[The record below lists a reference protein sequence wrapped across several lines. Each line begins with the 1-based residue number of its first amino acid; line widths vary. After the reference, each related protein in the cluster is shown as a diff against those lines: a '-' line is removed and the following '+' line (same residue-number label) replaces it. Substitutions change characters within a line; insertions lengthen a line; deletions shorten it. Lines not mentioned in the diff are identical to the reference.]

1 VKARFLAS
9 LALGVAMVAASA
21 LTGAL
26 TPSPKAVQ
34 AQAAFSLEAMIPAS
48 FGPWRIDPHI
58 VPLRPNPE
66 QQGVIERIY
75 DQTLSRTYVN
85 AAGRRVMLS
94 IAYGGDQ
101 SKALQLHLPEVCYV
115 AQGFQLVRDGSDR
128 LGTAYGVLPVQRL
141 VARQQERNEPITYWI
156 TIGEHTTRSGIE
168 QKLRR
173 LAYGLSGEIPDGML
187 VRVSSI
193 ANDEPA
199 AWRLQDRFIAD
210 LLAALDGAGRV
221 RLIGTSSSRATE
233 TAMPDIVLQGLFASL
248 PFVVV
253 VLLAV
258 VAVLAAGL
266 GLVWPR
272 LLVYPYLCAFF
283 WITST
288 NYGSLAVFVTPGF
301 YSRGSGLLLFPLV
314 LWMMLGAWCCARVAT
329 AFRHGPAPAC
339 SVVPWFWGWAAL
351 LAAHLG
357 AAVLA
362 GVPLKDAL
370 APSGFSNI
378 VWMGPL
384 IGLMLLA
391 FRTREEAVELAGFI
405 MLAGLARALFG
416 LGRWAAFGGDP
427 NNVYAN
433 MNAIR
438 IRLTF
443 FDIND
448 SLLCMMACAIA
459 AVVLFG
465 SGQER
470 PGLARPGLARPGPEG
485 PRPVACAPAAAQH
498 PLWRAIAWLTLMTTA
513 ACIVLS
519 YRRSAWIG
527 FMLGCA
533 VVLLRFPPRRRVQL
547 ALAAL
552 PLAGGALAY
561 AALRRLGQARGGG
574 GLASLLY
581 DMQSRRFGPESE
593 RVLELKLVLADIL
606 ARPFTGIGA
615 WGRYTGYQQI
625 SWQANPDGGLFLH
638 SGILHVA
645 LKSGLPGVI
654 LLAGTVWAFVLA
666 ARRALRTLPPE
677 LLGLGTAGVA
687 GAAFMIPD
695 ILIGTPFPQVR
706 TTQMLAVALALP
718 YVALAANSV
727 PALPKRSAHLRLR
740 PDVAPA

>member
-1 VKARFLAS
+1 MSDS
-9 LALGVAMVAASA
+9 LL
-21 LTGAL
+21 
-26 TPSPKAVQ
+26 Q
-34 AQAAFSLEAMIPAS
+34 AF
-48 FGPWRIDPHI
+48 
-58 VPLRPNPE
+58 
-66 QQGVIERIY
+66 
-75 DQTLSRTYVN
+75 
-85 AAGRRVMLS
+85 
-94 IAYGGDQ
+94 
-101 SKALQLHLPEVCYV
+101 
-115 AQGFQLVRDGSDR
+115 
-128 LGTAYGVLPVQRL
+128 
-141 VARQQERNEPITYWI
+141 
-156 TIGEHTTRSGIE
+156 
-168 QKLRR
+168 
-173 LAYGLSGEIPDGML
+173 
-187 VRVSSI
+187 
-193 ANDEPA
+193 
-199 AWRLQDRFIAD
+199 
-210 LLAALDGAGRV
+210 
-221 RLIGTSSSRATE
+221 
-233 TAMPDIVLQGLFASL
+233 FASL

-258 VAVLAAGL
+258 LAVLAAGL

-272 LLVYPYLCAFF
+272 LLVYPYLCVFF

-288 NYGSLAVFVTPGF
+288 NYGSLAVFVTPGV

-314 LWMMLGAWCCARVAT
+314 LWMMLGAWCCARVA
-329 AFRHGPAPAC
+329 AGFRHGSAPAC
-339 SVVPWFWGWAAL
+339 NLLPWFWGWAL
-351 LAAHLG
+351 LLVAHAG

-362 GVPLKDAL
+362 GVPLKEAL

-384 IGLMLLA
+384 VALMLLA
-391 FRTREEAVELAGFI
+391 FRTRAEAVELAGFI

-416 LGRWAAFGGDP
+416 LARWAAFGGDP

-465 SGQER
+465 PAPAGSHAV
-470 PGLARPGLARPGPEG
+470 PPGP
-485 PRPVACAPAAAQH
+485 AATRH
-498 PLWRAIAWLTLMTTA
+498 PLWRALAWLTLLATA
-513 ACIVLS
+513 GCIVLS

-527 FMLGCA
+527 FMLGCI

-552 PLAGGALAY
+552 PLAGGALGY
-561 AALRRLGQARGGG
+561 AALSRLGQARGSGG
-574 GLASLLY
+574 MASLLY

-606 ARPFTGIGA
+606 AKPFTGIGA

-645 LKSGLPGVI
+645 LKSGLPGIV
-654 LLAGTVWAFVLA
+654 LLAGTVCAFVVV

-687 GAAFMIPD
+687 GVAFMIPD
-695 ILIGTPFPQVR
+695 VLIGTPFPQVR
-706 TTQMLAVALALP
+706 TTQMLALALALP
-718 YVALAANSV
+718 YVALAASGAAV
-727 PALPKRSAHLRLR
+727 LPRRSTRVRLR

>member
-1 VKARFLAS
+1 MSDTL
-9 LALGVAMVAASA
+9 L
-21 LTGAL
+21 
-26 TPSPKAVQ
+26 Q
-34 AQAAFSLEAMIPAS
+34 AF
-48 FGPWRIDPHI
+48 F
-58 VPLRPNPE
+58 
-66 QQGVIERIY
+66 
-75 DQTLSRTYVN
+75 T
-85 AAGRRVMLS
+85 
-94 IAYGGDQ
+94 
-101 SKALQLHLPEVCYV
+101 
-115 AQGFQLVRDGSDR
+115 
-128 LGTAYGVLPVQRL
+128 
-141 VARQQERNEPITYWI
+141 
-156 TIGEHTTRSGIE
+156 
-168 QKLRR
+168 
-173 LAYGLSGEIPDGML
+173 
-187 VRVSSI
+187 
-193 ANDEPA
+193 
-199 AWRLQDRFIAD
+199 
-210 LLAALDGAGRV
+210 
-221 RLIGTSSSRATE
+221 
-233 TAMPDIVLQGLFASL
+233 SL
-248 PFVVV
+248 PFLVVA
-253 VLLAV
+253 LLAL
-258 VAVLAAGL
+258 VAVLAVGL

-288 NYGSLAVFVTPGF
+288 NYGSLAVFVTPGV
-301 YSRGSGLLLFPLV
+301 YSRGSGKLFFPVV
-314 LWMMLGAWCCARVAT
+314 LWYVLGAWCCARVA
-329 AFRHGPAPAC
+329 AGFRRGAVPAC
-339 SVVPWFWGWAAL
+339 RLTPWFWAWAVL
-351 LAAHLG
+351 LGAHAG
-357 AAVLA
+357 AAVVA
-362 GVPLKDAL
+362 GVPLKEAL

-384 IGLMLLA
+384 VALMLLA
-391 FRTREEAVELAGFI
+391 FRTRAEAIELAGFV

-459 AVVLFG
+459 AVALF
-465 SGQER
+465 
-470 PGLARPGLARPGPEG
+470 G
-485 PRPVACAPAAAQH
+485 PRPAPAAPA
-498 PLWRAIAWLTLMTTA
+498 PTAAPGPAWRALAWLTLLATA

-533 VVLLRFPPRRRVQL
+533 VVLLRFPPRRRLQL

-552 PLAGGALAY
+552 PLAGGALGY
-561 AALRRLGQARGGG
+561 AALRRLGQARGSG
-574 GLASLLY
+574 GLSSLLY

-645 LKSGLPGVI
+645 LKSGLPGI
-654 LLAGTVWAFVLA
+654 ALLAGTVWAFVAA

-695 ILIGTPFPQVR
+695 VLIGTPFPQVR
-706 TTQMLAVALALP
+706 TTQLLAVALALP
-718 YVALAANSV
+718 YVALAASGV
-727 PALPKRSAHLRLR
+727 PAVRRRAMQVRLR

>member
-1 VKARFLAS
+1 
-9 LALGVAMVAASA
+9 
-21 LTGAL
+21 
-26 TPSPKAVQ
+26 
-34 AQAAFSLEAMIPAS
+34 
-48 FGPWRIDPHI
+48 
-58 VPLRPNPE
+58 
-66 QQGVIERIY
+66 
-75 DQTLSRTYVN
+75 
-85 AAGRRVMLS
+85 
-94 IAYGGDQ
+94 
-101 SKALQLHLPEVCYV
+101 
-115 AQGFQLVRDGSDR
+115 
-128 LGTAYGVLPVQRL
+128 
-141 VARQQERNEPITYWI
+141 
-156 TIGEHTTRSGIE
+156 
-168 QKLRR
+168 
-173 LAYGLSGEIPDGML
+173 
-187 VRVSSI
+187 
-193 ANDEPA
+193 
-199 AWRLQDRFIAD
+199 
-210 LLAALDGAGRV
+210 
-221 RLIGTSSSRATE
+221 
-233 TAMPDIVLQGLFASL
+233 MPDIVLQGLFASL

-253 VLLAV
+253 VLLALA
-258 VAVLAAGL
+258 AVLAAGL

-288 NYGSLAVFVTPGF
+288 SYGSLAVFVTPGF

-314 LWMMLGAWCCARVAT
+314 LWIMLGAWCCARVA
-329 AFRHGPAPAC
+329 AVFRRGPAPAC
-339 SVVPWFWGWAAL
+339 TLMPWFWGWAAL
-351 LAAHLG
+351 LAAHVG

-362 GVPLKDAL
+362 GVPFKEAL

-384 IGLMLLA
+384 IALMLLA
-391 FRTREEAVELAGFI
+391 FRGRAEAVELAGFI

-465 SGQER
+465 
-470 PGLARPGLARPGPEG
+470 PGRARPGLEG
-485 PRPVACAPAAAQH
+485 PRPASSTPAVTQH
-498 PLWRAIAWLTLMTTA
+498 PLWRALAWLTLLATS

-527 FMLGCA
+527 VMLGCA

-552 PLAGGALAY
+552 PLAGGALGY
-561 AALRRLGQARGGG
+561 AALRRLGQARGDG

-645 LKSGLPGVI
+645 LKSGLPGMV
-654 LLAGTVWAFVLA
+654 LLGGTVWAFVLA

-687 GAAFMIPD
+687 GVAFMIPD
-695 ILIGTPFPQVR
+695 VLIGTPFPQVR

-718 YVALAANSV
+718 YVALAASAV
-727 PALPKRSAHLRLR
+727 PALPRRSAHLRLR